1 MHRDWSRY
9 DVLAVLRDGGSV
21 RIRAI
26 RPDDRDRVDA
36 LFDRMSAESLYMR
49 FFGPR
54 RRLSRSEI
62 DRFTAVDFRSE
73 AALVATLTAG
83 EDERVIGIARYST
96 LRESPGGSESAPGA
110 GEEVPRRAEIAFL
123 VEDAHQGRGIGTL
136 LMEHLA
142 PIARWN
148 GITRFEAEVL
158 GENNR
163 MLELFAKSGFAIE
176 RSYESGIIHVSF
188 PTEETAELEEA
199 SLERE
204 IQARAMSL
212 RSFLQP
218 RSVAVVGASRKSET
232 IGGMLMAN
240 LKRGA
245 FKGKIVP
252 VNPKTDTIE
261 GLRAY
266 PNLAAIG
273 SAIDLAVVAVPA
285 QSVEDVLA
293 ECARCGVRGAVVISA
308 GFGET
313 GPEGRRTE
321 KRLVQLARGSGMR
334 MVGPNCLGV
343 LNTDPA
349 VSLNATFSRTQP
361 TPGNIGMSS
370 QSGALGIAI
379 LDYLRQLGLGVSTF
393 VSMGNKADVSG
404 NDLLCFWSQ
413 DPRTKVIVL
422 YLESFGNPRKFARI
436 APEVA
441 RQKPI
446 IAVKS
451 GRSTAGNR
459 AASSHSAALA
469 SLDVA
474 VEALFEQAGV
484 IRTDTLE
491 RLFDVAAL
499 LATQPV
505 PPGRR
510 VGVVTNAGGPG
521 ILLADACEAHGL
533 QLPELES
540 QTVARLREFLPPQAG
555 LSNPVDMIAS
565 ASPEQYERALE
576 AVGADARIDSIV
588 AIYIPVLDTSA
599 DEVARALR
607 SSREKIQPQKP
618 LLSVFLSSR
627 GAPDL
632 LSTGSGGRIPAYNF
646 PENAA
651 LALAAAEKYARWRSR
666 PRGEVLKLD
675 SFAVATVRAVI
686 DRVLDGSAES
696 VWIETG
702 DLALI
707 LKAARIEFAA
717 SIRASPQ
724 EAPVAASSIDFPLV
738 AKAIAPGLVHKS
750 DVGGIILGLRS
761 AEQVERAVKTLA
773 ERLQAAGL
781 PLEAVLLQREVAGGI
796 ETLVG
801 VTADP
806 TFGPLIVCGMGG
818 VLVELMK
825 DVAFGLPP
833 VSDTDASEMLGK
845 LRSQRILEGYR
856 GAAPGDRKALITL
869 IQRIS
874 ALVEAIPELIE
885 MDLNPVK
892 VLEPGRG
899 VIAVDGR
906 MRVAPI

>member
-1 MHRDWSRY
+1 MPPDWPRY
-9 DVLAVLRDGGSV
+9 DVHAVLRDGGSV

-26 RPDDRDRVDA
+26 RLDDRDRIDG
-36 LFDRMSAESLYMR
+36 LFERMSSESLYMR

-54 RRLSRSEI
+54 RRLSRSEL
-62 DRFTAVDFRSE
+62 DRFVAADFRDE
-73 AALVATLTAG
+73 AALVATLTEG
-83 EDERVIGIARYST
+83 EHEKIIGICRYASVPWP
-96 LRESPGGSESAPGA
+96 PGGAERNPGSGA
-110 GEEVPRRAEIAFL
+110 DAPRRAEIAFL

-136 LMEHLA
+136 LMEHLV
-142 PIARWN
+142 PIARSN
-148 GITRFEAEVL
+148 GITKFEAEVL

-163 MLELFAKSGFAIE
+163 MLDLFAGSGFAIE
-176 RSYESGIIHVSF
+176 RSYESGVIHVSF
-188 PTEETAELEEA
+188 PTEETPQVEEA

-218 RSVAVVGASRKSET
+218 RSVAVVGASRKSGT
-232 IGGMLMAN
+232 IGGSLMAN
-240 LKRGA
+240 LKRGGFQGA
-245 FKGKIVP
+245 MYP
-252 VNPKTDTIE
+252 VNPNADTIE

-266 PNLAAIG
+266 PCLTEIG
-273 SAIDLAVVAVPA
+273 STIDMAVVAVPA
-285 QSVEDVLA
+285 PLVEGVLA

-321 KRLVQLARGSGMR
+321 KRLVQLVRGSGMR

-343 LNTDPA
+343 LNTDPE

-393 VSMGNKADVSG
+393 VSMGNKADVSV

-451 GRSTAGNR
+451 GRSAAGTR

-484 IRTDTLE
+484 IRTETLE
-491 RLFDVAAL
+491 QLFDVAAL

-533 QLPELES
+533 QLPELEP
-540 QTVARLREFLPPQAG
+540 QTVARLREFLPHQAS

-565 ASPEQYERALE
+565 ATPEQYRRALE
-576 AVGADARIDSIV
+576 AVGGDANVDSIV
-588 AIYIPVLDTSA
+588 AIYIPVLDASA
-599 DEVARALR
+599 EEVAGSLR
-607 SSREKIQPQKP
+607 LAREKIPHRKP

-627 GAPDL
+627 GAPAL
-632 LSTGSGGRIPAYNF
+632 LSSGSGGQIPSYTF

-651 LALAAAEKYARWRSR
+651 LALAAAEKYSRWRNR

-675 SFAVATVRAVI
+675 PFATATVRAVI
-686 DRVLDGSAES
+686 DRVLEGAEER
-696 VWIETG
+696 VWIETD

-707 LKAARIEFAA
+707 LKAARIEFA
-717 SIRASPQ
+717 SSVRALPQ
-724 EAPVAASSIDFPLV
+724 DAPAAASRLGFPLV
-738 AKAIAPGLVHKS
+738 AKAIAPGLLHKS
-750 DVGGIILGLRS
+750 DVGGVILGLRTP
-761 AEQVERAVKTLA
+761 EEVGRAVKTLD
-773 ERLQAAGL
+773 ERLRSAGF
-781 PLEAVLLQREVAGGI
+781 PLEAVLLQREVQGGI

-833 VSDTDASEMLGK
+833 VSDTDASDMLGK
-845 LRSQRILEGYR
+845 LRSQKLLDGYR
-856 GAAPGDRKALITL
+856 GAAPGDRRALITL
-869 IQRIS
+869 LQRLS
-874 ALVEAIPELIE
+874 ALVETIPELTE

-906 MRVAPI
+906 MRLSPR